1 VTEMFEQRNSV
12 ELAAVQTISHTHDQV
27 TSAGHAGRRIVAL
40 DGLRGVAA
48 IMVLLHH
55 ALLMLPQFANYEWY
69 GSVPAH
75 ISFGEFLLLRTP
87 LRLIWAGQERAI
99 MFFVLSGFV
108 LCLPWLSGKPQSYGG
123 FLLGRFCRIYPPYIA
138 AMALAALASVFIG
151 GHVLP
156 KASIYFNQLGWAHHL
171 DAGTL
176 PSILLVLTNHH
187 SDYINEAVWSLT
199 WEVRVA
205 ILFPLLMLPILRWR
219 NMGAAQVYLSLFLL
233 GQAGWHLLRAHPDF
247 AQLLGNGFR
256 YTGCFVLGTVI
267 AMNRVK
273 IGEWFGRH
281 HSAFGWLCL
290 ALGLG
295 ICWAPWPHFRDD
307 IVGIGAALLIV
318 AIIGTVSLRKW
329 LAKDH
334 WLWLGRQS
342 YSLYLIHVPVV
353 MGTVI
358 LYGGKVPPLAC
369 LSVIP
374 VSIVLAQIF
383 HLHVE
388 LPSVVLAQKAAS
400 YQRKRIMVAV
410 TSLQP
415 PSTRISS

>member
-1 VTEMFEQRNSV
+1 VTEMSKQRNSV
-12 ELAAVQTISHTHDQV
+12 QLAAVQTVSHTHNRV
-27 TSAGHAGRRIVAL
+27 TAAAQAGRRIVAL

-69 GSVPAH
+69 SSVPAH

-108 LCLPWLSGKPQSYGG
+108 LCLPWLSGKPQSYGR

-156 KASIYFNQLGWAHHL
+156 NASVYFNELGWARHPG
-171 DAGTL
+171 AGTL

-219 NMGAAQVYLSLFLL
+219 NMGAAQVYVFLLVL
-233 GQAGWHLLRAHPDF
+233 GQAGRHLLSAHPAF
-247 AQLLGNGFR
+247 GQFFGNGCR
-256 YTGCFVLGTVI
+256 YTGCFVLGTAI

-290 ALGLG
+290 TLGLG
-295 ICWAPWPHFRDD
+295 ICWAPWPHFHED

-329 LAKDH
+329 LAKDY

-353 MGTVI
+353 MVTVI
-358 LYGGKVPPLAC
+358 LYGGKVPALAC

-374 VSIVLAQIF
+374 VSIALAQIF
-383 HLHVE
+383 HIHVE

-410 TSLQP
+410 AS
-415 PSTRISS
+415 

>member
-1 VTEMFEQRNSV
+1 VTEMPTQRNSA
-12 ELAAVQTISHTHDQV
+12 ELAAVPTISHTHDRV
-27 TSAGHAGRRIVAL
+27 TAAGHAGRRIVAL

-55 ALLMLPQFANYEWY
+55 ALLMLPDFANYEWY
-69 GSVPAH
+69 SRVPAH
-75 ISFGEFLLLRTP
+75 ISFAKFLLLRTP

-99 MFFVLSGFV
+99 LFFVLSGFV
-108 LCLPWLSGKPQSYGG
+108 LCLPWLSGKPQSYGR
-123 FLLGRFCRIYPPYIA
+123 FLLGRFCRIYPPYLA
-138 AMALAALASVFIG
+138 VMALAALASVFIG

-156 KASIYFNQLGWAHHL
+156 NASVYFNELGWARHPE
-171 DAGTL
+171 AGTL

-219 NMGAAQVYLSLFLL
+219 NMGAAQVYAFLFVV
-233 GQAGWHLLRAHPDF
+233 GQTGRHLLSAHPGSGEV
-247 AQLLGNGFR
+247 LGNGCR
-256 YTGCFVLGTVI
+256 YTGCFVLGTAI

-273 IGEWFGRH
+273 ICEWFGRH

-290 ALGLG
+290 TLGLW
-295 ICWAPWPHFRDD
+295 ICWAPWPHFHND

-318 AIIGTVSLRKW
+318 AIIGTGSLRKW
-329 LAKDH
+329 LAKDY
-334 WLWLGRQS
+334 WLWLGRRS

-353 MGTVI
+353 MVTVI
-358 LYGGKVPPLAC
+358 LYGGKVPLLAC

-374 VSIVLAQIF
+374 VSIALAQIV

-388 LPSVVLAQKAAS
+388 RPSVVLAQKAAS
-400 YQRKRIMVAV
+400 YQRKRIMVTV
-410 TSLQP
+410 TS
-415 PSTRISS
+415 

>member
-1 VTEMFEQRNSV
+1 VTEMPLQRSSV
-12 ELAAVQTISHTHDQV
+12 ELVAAQTISHTHDRV
-27 TSAGHAGRRIVAL
+27 TAAGNAGRRIVAL

-55 ALLMLPQFANYEWY
+55 ALLMLPVFADYEWY
-69 GSVPAH
+69 SKVPAH
-75 ISFGEFLLLRTP
+75 ISTGKFLLLRTP
-87 LRLIWAGQERAI
+87 LRLVWAGQERAI

-108 LCLPWLSGKPQSYGG
+108 LCLPWLSGKRQSYGR

-156 KASIYFNQLGWAHHL
+156 NASVYFNELGWAHHP

-219 NMGAAQVYLSLFLL
+219 NMGAAQVYVFLLLL
-233 GQAGWHLLRAHPDF
+233 GQAGRHLLRAHPDF
-247 AQLLGNGFR
+247 GQVFGNGCR
-256 YTGCFVLGTVI
+256 YTGCFVLGTAI

-273 IGEWFGRH
+273 MGEWFARH

-290 ALGLG
+290 TLGLG

-307 IVGIGAALLIV
+307 IVAIGAALLIV
-318 AIIGTVSLRKW
+318 AIIGTVSLRNW
-329 LAKDH
+329 LAKDY
-334 WLWLGRQS
+334 WLWLGQRS

-353 MGTVI
+353 MVTVI
-358 LYGGKVPPLAC
+358 LCGGKVPPLTC
-369 LSVIP
+369 LLVIP
-374 VSIVLAQIF
+374 LSIALAQIF

-388 LPSVVLAQKAAS
+388 LPSVALVQKAAS
-400 YQRKRIMVAV
+400 YQRKRMMVAV
-410 TSLQP
+410 AS
-415 PSTRISS
+415 

>member
-1 VTEMFEQRNSV
+1 
-12 ELAAVQTISHTHDQV
+12 
-27 TSAGHAGRRIVAL
+27 
-40 DGLRGVAA
+40 
-48 IMVLLHH
+48 MVLLHH

-69 GSVPAH
+69 SSVPAH

-108 LCLPWLSGKPQSYGG
+108 LCLPWLSGKPQSYGR
-123 FLLGRFCRIYPPYIA
+123 FLLGRVCSIYPPNFA

-156 KASIYFNQLGWAHHL
+156 KASIYFNELGWAHHP

-219 NMGAAQVYLSLFLL
+219 NLGAAQLYVFLFLL
-233 GQAGWHLLRAHPDF
+233 GQAGRHLLRVHPDF

-256 YTGCFVLGTVI
+256 YTGCFVLGTAI
-267 AMNRVK
+267 AMNRVR
-273 IGEWFGRH
+273 IDEWFGRH

-290 ALGLG
+290 TLGLG
-295 ICWAPWPHFRDD
+295 ICWAPWPHFHDD
-307 IVGIGAALLIV
+307 IVGIGAALLVV
-318 AIIGTVSLRKW
+318 AIIGTATLRKW
-329 LAKDH
+329 LAKDY

-353 MGTVI
+353 MVTVI
-358 LYGGKVPPLAC
+358 LYGGKVPALAC
-369 LSVIP
+369 LLVIP
-374 VSIVLAQIF
+374 VSITLAQIF

-400 YQRKRIMVAV
+400 YQRKRIMVA
-410 TSLQP
+410 TAS
-415 PSTRISS
+415 

>member
-1 VTEMFEQRNSV
+1 MSEQRNSAK
-12 ELAAVQTISHTHDQV
+12 LAAVQTISHTQQV
-27 TSAGHAGRRIVAL
+27 TSSGQASRRIVAL

-69 GSVPAH
+69 SKLPAH
-75 ISFGEFLLLRTP
+75 ISLGEFLLLRTP
-87 LRLIWAGQERAI
+87 LRLVWAGQERAI

-108 LCLPWLSGKPQSYGG
+108 LCLPWLSGKTQPYGR
-123 FLLGRFCRIYPPYIA
+123 FLFGRFCRIYPPYIA
-138 AMALAALASVFIG
+138 AMALSALASLAIG

-156 KASIYFNQLGWAHHL
+156 KASIYFNEIGWAHHP

-176 PSILLVLTNHH
+176 ASILLVLTNHH
-187 SDYINEAVWSLT
+187 SAYINEAVWSLT

-219 NMGAAQVYLSLFLL
+219 NLGAAQLYVFLFLL
-233 GQAGWHLLRAHPDF
+233 GQGCRQLLRAHPDSALF
-247 AQLLGNGFR
+247 FGNGCR
-256 YTGCFVLGTVI
+256 YTACFVLGTVI

-273 IGEWFGRH
+273 IGEWFVHR

-290 ALGLG
+290 TLGLG
-295 ICWAPWPHFRDD
+295 ICWAPWPHFHDD

-329 LAKDH
+329 LAKDY

-353 MGTVI
+353 MATVI

-410 TSLQP
+410 AS
-415 PSTRISS
+415 

>member
-1 VTEMFEQRNSV
+1 VTEMPLQRSSV
-12 ELAAVQTISHTHDQV
+12 ELVAAQTISHTQDRV
-27 TSAGHAGRRIVAL
+27 TDAGNANHRIVAL

-55 ALLMLPQFANYEWY
+55 ALLMLPVFADYEWY
-69 GSVPAH
+69 SKVPAH
-75 ISFGEFLLLRTP
+75 ISTGKFLLLRTP
-87 LRLIWAGQERAI
+87 LRLVWAGQERAI

-108 LCLPWLSGKPQSYGG
+108 LCLPWLSGKRQSYGR

-156 KASIYFNQLGWAHHL
+156 NASVYFNELGWAHHP

-219 NMGAAQVYLSLFLL
+219 NMGAAQVYVFLLLL
-233 GQAGWHLLRAHPDF
+233 GQAGRHLLRAHPDF
-247 AQLLGNGFR
+247 GQVFGNGCR
-256 YTGCFVLGTVI
+256 YTGCFVLGTAI

-273 IGEWFGRH
+273 MGEWFARH

-290 ALGLG
+290 TLGLG

-318 AIIGTVSLRKW
+318 AVIGTVSLRNW
-329 LAKDH
+329 LTKDY
-334 WLWLGRQS
+334 WLWLGQRS

-353 MGTVI
+353 MVTVI
-358 LYGGKVPPLAC
+358 LCGGKVPPLTC
-369 LSVIP
+369 LMVIP
-374 VSIVLAQIF
+374 LSIALAQMF

-388 LPSVVLAQKAAS
+388 LPSVSLMQRAAS
-400 YQRKRIMVAV
+400 YHRRRIMVAV
-410 TSLQP
+410 AS
-415 PSTRISS
+415 

>member
-1 VTEMFEQRNSV
+1 V
-12 ELAAVQTISHTHDQV
+12 EPAAVPIVSDTHDQV
-27 TSAGHAGRRIVAL
+27 RAAPHSGRRIVAL

-55 ALLMLPQFANYEWY
+55 ALLMLPDFADYEWY
-69 GSVPAH
+69 SRVPAH
-75 ISFGEFLLLRTP
+75 VSLGEFLLLCTP
-87 LRLIWAGQERAI
+87 FRLVWAGQERAI

-108 LCLPWLSGKPQSYGG
+108 LCLPWLAGKPQSYGR

-138 AMALAALASVFIG
+138 AMALAALASVVIG

-156 KASIYFNQLGWAHHL
+156 KASVYFNELGWARGP

-176 PSILLVLTNHH
+176 SSILLVLTNHH

-205 ILFPLLMLPILRWR
+205 LIFPLLMLPILRRR
-219 NMGAAQVYLSLFLL
+219 NIGTAQVYVFLL
-233 GQAGWHLLRAHPDF
+233 LFGQAARHLLSAHPDL
-247 AQLLGNGFR
+247 AELVGNGCR
-256 YTGCFVLGTVI
+256 YTGCFVLGTAI
-267 AMNRVK
+267 AMNRVT
-273 IGEWFGRH
+273 IGEWFGRR

-295 ICWAPWPHFRDD
+295 ICWAPWPHFHDD
-307 IVGIGAALLIV
+307 IVAIGAALLIV
-318 AIIGTVSLRKW
+318 AIIGTASLRKC
-329 LAKDH
+329 LAHKY

-353 MGTVI
+353 MMIVI
-358 LYGGKVPPLAC
+358 FCRGQVPLWAC

-374 VSIVLAQIF
+374 VSIALAQIF
-383 HLHVE
+383 HLYVE
-388 LPSVVLAQKAAS
+388 LPSVALAQKAAS
-400 YQRKRIMVAV
+400 YERKQTMVAV
-410 TSLQP
+410 ES
-415 PSTRISS
+415 

>member
-1 VTEMFEQRNSV
+1 VTGIWAKGVFPELVSVRTNSNV
-12 ELAAVQTISHTHDQV
+12 RDQLKAV
-27 TSAGHAGRRIVAL
+27 APAGRRIVAL

-55 ALLMLPQFANYEWY
+55 ALLMLPQFADYEWY
-69 GSVPAH
+69 GRVPAH
-75 ISFGEFLLLRTP
+75 SSFGTFLLLRTP
-87 LRLIWAGQERAI
+87 LRLVWSGQERAI

-108 LCLPWLSGKPQSYGG
+108 LCLPWLAGKPQSYGR
-123 FLLGRFCRIYPPYIA
+123 FLLGRLCRIYPPYLA
-138 AMALAALASVFIG
+138 AMALAALASMLIG

-156 KASIYFNQLGWAHHL
+156 RASIYFNQLGWARYP

-176 PSILLVLTNHH
+176 PSILLLLTNHH

-199 WEVRVA
+199 WEVRIA

-219 NMGAAQVYLSLFLL
+219 NAGTARVYLLLLLL
-233 GQAGWHLLRAHPDF
+233 GQVARHLLSTHPSF
-247 AQLLGNGFR
+247 GQELGDGCR
-256 YTGCFVLGTVI
+256 YADCFVLGTAI

-273 IGEWFGRH
+273 IGEWFGRR

-290 ALGLG
+290 TLGLG
-295 ICWAPWPHFRDD
+295 LCWAPWPHFHED

-318 AIIGTVSLRKW
+318 AIIGTDSLRQW
-329 LAKDH
+329 LAKDY

-342 YSLYLIHVPVV
+342 YSLYLIHVPIV
-353 MGTVI
+353 MVIVI
-358 LYGGKVPPLAC
+358 LHRGVVPLLAC

-374 VSIVLAQIF
+374 ISIVLAQIF

-388 LPSVVLAQKAAS
+388 LPSVALAQKAAS
-400 YQRKRIMVAV
+400 YERKKTTMAVA
-410 TSLQP
+410 S
-415 PSTRISS
+415 

>member
-1 VTEMFEQRNSV
+1 MTEMPLQRSSV
-12 ELAAVQTISHTHDQV
+12 ELAAVQTISHTQDRV
-27 TSAGHAGRRIVAL
+27 TAVGNAGRRIVAL

-55 ALLMLPQFANYEWY
+55 ALLMLPVFADYEWY
-69 GSVPAH
+69 SKVPAH
-75 ISFGEFLLLRTP
+75 ISTGKFLLLRTP
-87 LRLIWAGQERAI
+87 LRLVWAGQERAI

-108 LCLPWLSGKPQSYGG
+108 LCLPWLSGKRQSYGR

-156 KASIYFNQLGWAHHL
+156 NASVYFNELGWAHHP

-219 NMGAAQVYLSLFLL
+219 NMGAAHVYVFLFLL
-233 GQAGWHLLRAHPDF
+233 GQTGRHLLRAHPDF
-247 AQLLGNGFR
+247 AQIFGNGCR
-256 YTGCFVLGTVI
+256 YTGCFVLGTAI

-273 IGEWFGRH
+273 MGEWFARH

-290 ALGLG
+290 TLGLG

-318 AIIGTVSLRKW
+318 AIIGTVSLRNW
-329 LAKDH
+329 LAKDY
-334 WLWLGRQS
+334 WLWLGQRS

-353 MGTVI
+353 MVTVI
-358 LYGGKVPPLAC
+358 LCGGKVPPLTC

-374 VSIVLAQIF
+374 LSIALAQIF

-388 LPSVVLAQKAAS
+388 LPSVALMQRAAS
-400 YQRKRIMVAV
+400 YQRRRIMVAV
-410 TSLQP
+410 AS
-415 PSTRISS
+415 

>member
-1 VTEMFEQRNSV
+1 MTEMPELRNSA
-12 ELAAVQTISHTHDQV
+12 ELAAVQIISHPHDRA
-27 TSAGHAGRRIVAL
+27 TTAGHAGRRIVAL

-55 ALLMLPQFANYEWY
+55 ALLMLPDFANYEWY
-69 GSVPAH
+69 SKVPAH
-75 ISFGEFLLLRTP
+75 ISFAKFLLLRTP
-87 LRLIWAGQERAI
+87 LRLVWAGQERAI

-108 LCLPWLSGKPQSYGG
+108 LCLPWLSGKPQSYGR
-123 FLLGRFCRIYPPYIA
+123 FLLGRFCRIYPPYLA

-156 KASIYFNQLGWAHHL
+156 NASIYFNQLGWARHPE
-171 DAGTL
+171 AGTL

-205 ILFPLLMLPILRWR
+205 MLFPLLMLPILRWR
-219 NMGAAQVYLSLFLL
+219 NLGAAHVYLFLL
-233 GQAGWHLLRAHPDF
+233 FLGQMGRHLLSAHPSS
-247 AQLLGNGFR
+247 AEVLGNGCR
-256 YTGCFVLGTVI
+256 YTGCFVLGTAI
-267 AMNRVK
+267 AMNRAR
-273 IGEWFGRH
+273 IGEWFGRR

-290 ALGLG
+290 TLGLG
-295 ICWAPWPHFRDD
+295 ICWAPWPHFHDD

-318 AIIGTVSLRKW
+318 AIIGTASLRQW

-334 WLWLGRQS
+334 WLWLGQRS

-353 MGTVI
+353 MVTVI
-358 LYGGKVPPLAC
+358 LYGGKVPLLAC

-374 VSIVLAQIF
+374 VSIALAQIF
-383 HLHVE
+383 HWQVE
-388 LPSVVLAQKAAS
+388 RPSVALAQKAAS

-410 TSLQP
+410 TS
-415 PSTRISS
+415 

>member
-1 VTEMFEQRNSV
+1 MTEMSLQRSSV
-12 ELAAVQTISHTHDQV
+12 ELAAVQSISHAHGRV
-27 TSAGHAGRRIVAL
+27 TAAGQAGRRIVAL

-48 IMVLLHH
+48 LMVLLHH
-55 ALLMLPQFANYEWY
+55 ALLMLPVFADYEWY
-69 GSVPAH
+69 SKVPAH
-75 ISFGEFLLLRTP
+75 ISTGKFLLLRTP
-87 LRLIWAGQERAI
+87 LRLVWAGQERAI

-108 LCLPWLSGKPQSYGG
+108 LCLPWLSGKPQSYGR

-156 KASIYFNQLGWAHHL
+156 NASVYFNELGWAHHP

-219 NMGAAQVYLSLFLL
+219 NMGAAHVYVFLFLL
-233 GQAGWHLLRAHPDF
+233 GQTGRHLLRAHPDF
-247 AQLLGNGFR
+247 AQIFGNGCR
-256 YTGCFVLGTVI
+256 YTGCFVLGTAI

-273 IGEWFGRH
+273 IGEWFGRQ

-290 ALGLG
+290 TLGLG

-318 AIIGTVSLRKW
+318 AIIGTVSLRNW
-329 LAKDH
+329 LAKDY
-334 WLWLGRQS
+334 WLWLGQRS

-353 MGTVI
+353 MVTVI
-358 LYGGKVPPLAC
+358 LCGGKVPPLTC

-374 VSIVLAQIF
+374 LSIALAQIF

-388 LPSVVLAQKAAS
+388 LPSVALMQRAAS
-400 YQRKRIMVAV
+400 YQRRRIMVAV
-410 TSLQP
+410 AS
-415 PSTRISS
+415 

>member
-1 VTEMFEQRNSV
+1 MTEICEKGVLPELVALQSNSNARDRV
-12 ELAAVQTISHTHDQV
+12 KAA
-27 TSAGHAGRRIVAL
+27 APAGRRIVAL

-55 ALLMLPQFANYEWY
+55 ALLMLPEFADYEWY
-69 GSVPAH
+69 GRVPAH
-75 ISFGEFLLLRTP
+75 SSFGTFLLLRTP
-87 LRLIWAGQERAI
+87 LRLAWSGQERAI

-108 LCLPWLSGKPQSYGG
+108 LCLPWLAGKPQSYGR
-123 FLLGRFCRIYPPYIA
+123 FLLGRLCRIYPPYIA
-138 AMALAALASVFIG
+138 AMALAALASILIG

-156 KASIYFNQLGWAHHL
+156 KASIYFNQLGWSRHP

-187 SDYINEAVWSLT
+187 SDYINEAVWSLS
-199 WEVRVA
+199 WEVRIA

-219 NMGAAQVYLSLFLL
+219 NVAAARVYLLLLLL
-233 GQAGWHLLRAHPDF
+233 GQVARHLLSAHPGF
-247 AQLLGNGFR
+247 GQELGDGCR
-256 YTGCFVLGTVI
+256 YTDCFVLGTAI

-290 ALGLG
+290 TLGLG
-295 ICWAPWPHFRDD
+295 LCWAPWPHFHED

-318 AIIGTVSLRKW
+318 SIIGTDGLRKW
-329 LAKDH
+329 LARDY

-342 YSLYLIHVPVV
+342 YSLYLIHVPIV
-353 MGTVI
+353 MVIVI
-358 LYGGKVPPLAC
+358 LYRGVVPLLPC

-388 LPSVVLAQKAAS
+388 LPSVALAQKAAS
-400 YQRKRIMVAV
+400 YERNKTTVAV
-410 TSLQP
+410 AS
-415 PSTRISS
+415 